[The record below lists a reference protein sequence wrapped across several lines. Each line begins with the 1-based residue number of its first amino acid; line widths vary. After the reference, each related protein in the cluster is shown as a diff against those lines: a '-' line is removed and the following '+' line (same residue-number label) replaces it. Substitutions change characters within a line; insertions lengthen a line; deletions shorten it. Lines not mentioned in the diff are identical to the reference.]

1 MDQFIEQI
9 ITGLSIG
16 SILLLVA
23 IGLSIIYGSMGIINL
38 AHGEFVML
46 GAYTAWLLQSHFG
59 LGLLASLVPIF
70 LVVAAIGWVIERYV
84 LSLLNNR
91 PLDTILAT
99 WGVGIMLQQG
109 VRLMVGSELRYVQM
123 PPALS
128 DSMELLGLSVASY
141 RVFLFIVAIVLFMGT
156 WLLMNRTT
164 VGMKLRAIMQDRSV
178 AASFGINAKR
188 VYALTFAYGAGLAG
202 LAGALVSPLKS
213 VSPDMGTGYVVDA
226 FMVVV
231 LGGVQSLAGT
241 VASVWLLPPT
251 ITAQYH
257 FDPEGAVRPYVGA
270 GINYTFFYDPHSA
283 LPNIGF
289 KNGFGW
295 ALQAGADVPVGE
307 GPYFL
312 NFDVKKVFLG
322 THVRAAGGAV
332 QASARL
338 NPWIIGAGLG
348 LRF

>member
-1 MDQFIEQI
+1 MDQLIEQI
-9 ITGLSIG
+9 VTGLSIG

-23 IGLSIIYGSMGIINL
+23 LGLSIIYGSMGIINL

-46 GAYTAWLLQSHFG
+46 GAYAAWVFHTYLG
-59 LGLLASLVPIF
+59 LSLLASLVPIF
-70 LVVAAIGWVIERYV
+70 LVVAAFGWVIERYV

-99 WGVGIMLQQG
+99 WGVGIMLQQA
-109 VRLMVGSELRYVQM
+109 VRLMVGSELRYVQL
-123 PPALS
+123 PPALA
-128 DSMELLGLSVASY
+128 DSMDVFGIPISSY
-141 RVFLFIVAIVLFMGT
+141 RVFLFVVSIALFGAT

-164 VGMKLRAIMQDRSV
+164 VGMKLRAIIQDRSV

-241 VASVWLLPPT
+241 VASAFILGELSGGIAFLQNDTVAKTIVLLA
-251 ITAQYH
+251 IVVLIR
-257 FDPEGAVRPYVGA
+257 FRPEGLFTAR
-270 GINYTFFYDPHSA
+270 
-283 LPNIGF
+283 
-289 KNGFGW
+289 
-295 ALQAGADVPVGE
+295 
-307 GPYFL
+307 
-312 NFDVKKVFLG
+312 
-322 THVRAAGGAV
+322 VRA
-332 QASARL
+332 
-338 NPWIIGAGLG
+338 
-348 LRF
+348 